1 MQCCEIHCNYLLLYV
16 SCTSSSSSKTSLWS
30 WFPPLTSM
38 HDSSVLC
45 KLPSLFTKTWLKVSS
60 MRRRLASYL
69 QVATK
74 LYAEQGRMHKM
85 QGVISTDVEA
95 ENCLSG
101 MLEKFHGR
109 LFGLVSAAP
118 VTAIWIAKP
127 ESCMWHQE
135 STTCLKTI
143 KMRCALGV
151 CIDACWQPC
160 LMT

>member
-1 MQCCEIHCNYLLLYV
+1 
-16 SCTSSSSSKTSLWS
+16 
-30 WFPPLTSM
+30 
-38 HDSSVLC
+38 
-45 KLPSLFTKTWLKVSS
+45 

-118 VTAIWIAKP
+118 VTAMDRKARELHVAPRVNDMLENYKD
-127 ESCMWHQE
+127 EV
-135 STTCLKTI
+135 
-143 KMRCALGV
+143 CAWSV
-151 CIDACWQPC
+151 H
-160 LMT
+160 